1 MSITTPEQLLQD
13 YAASPQNRAAVIVI
27 DRRIESLRDQ
37 LECCDRD
44 DELIRNQG
52 SIAALR
58 SLRRLLCGQPE

>member
-1 MSITTPEQLLQD
+1 MTITTPEQLLQD
-13 YAASPQNRAAVIVI
+13 YAASPQNRAAVAVI

-44 DELIRNQG
+44 ELTRSQG
-52 SIAALR
+52 AIAALR